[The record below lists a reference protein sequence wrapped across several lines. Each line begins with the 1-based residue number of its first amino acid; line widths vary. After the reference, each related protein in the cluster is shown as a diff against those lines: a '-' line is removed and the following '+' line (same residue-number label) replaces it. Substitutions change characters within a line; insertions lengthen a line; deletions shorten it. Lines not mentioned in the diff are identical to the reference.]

1 MGSVNAFADQSEP
14 RRYIID
20 YLGDM
25 IKNLSKRFIF
35 FFFLSCGSKFGLSFF
50 LFTLLSAKFVV
61 AQPQISSNGNIVIN
75 EVLANEP
82 GSYTKLEWVELY
94 NADSIEHNLGG
105 WAFVCKEETTL
116 IPAGTIISGR
126 GFLVLARKL
135 LTAPPDSVSFEGWW
149 GNRSGIWGDSQE
161 ENFPAIEAE
170 MSLTNTGG
178 TVSLVDPHKNV
189 QTFTWDKDC
198 GDGVSWERVSPEG
211 DIWFCCIASEKSTP
225 GSKNSVSTS
234 YSDKLELTIEPNPFS
249 PDGDGFEDEVTFRYS
264 LPMISKLTLRI
275 YDVKGRL
282 IKTLMEEKPQVSGE
296 IIWNGKDDKNRTV
309 RVGIY
314 IVWAEAN
321 GNLHATKK
329 ITLVVAKR

>member
-1 MGSVNAFADQSEP
+1 M
-14 RRYIID
+14 R
-20 YLGDM
+20 
-25 IKNLSKRFIF
+25 KNLSKRFIF

-50 LFTLLSAKFVV
+50 LFTLLFAQFVV
-61 AQPQISSNGNIVIN
+61 AQPQIFSNGNIVIN
-75 EVLANEP
+75 EVQANEP

-94 NADSIEHNLGG
+94 NADSMEHDLGA
-105 WAFVCKEETTL
+105 WAFICKEDTTP
-116 IPAGTIISGR
+116 IPAGTIIPGR

-135 LTAPPDSVSFEGWW
+135 LATPPDSISFEGWW
-149 GNRSGIWGDSQE
+149 GNRSGIWGDTPE
-161 ENFPAIEAE
+161 ESFPAIEIE
-170 MSLTNTGG
+170 MALTNTGG
-178 TVSLVDPHKNV
+178 TISLIDPENNI
-189 QTFTWDKDC
+189 QTFIWDQDC
-198 GDGVSWERVSPEG
+198 GDGVSLERVSFEQ
-211 DIWFCCIASEKSTP
+211 DNWFCCIASKKNTP

-264 LPMISKLTLRI
+264 LPMISELTLRI

-282 IKTLMEEKPQVSGE
+282 IKTLMEDEPKVSGE

-329 ITLVVAKR
+329 ITLVVAKK